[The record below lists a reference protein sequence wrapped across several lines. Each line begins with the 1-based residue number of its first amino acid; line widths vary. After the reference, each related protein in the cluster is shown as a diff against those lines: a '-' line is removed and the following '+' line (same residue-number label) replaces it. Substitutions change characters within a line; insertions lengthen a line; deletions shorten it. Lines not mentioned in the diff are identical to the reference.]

1 MWSIKTF
8 SELTTTELYAI
19 YELRVKTFV
28 VEQQRIYQEVDAI
41 DLQAHHVFKIVDQ
54 QIVAYA
60 RIFKEASHVSFGRVV
75 VTENQRGRH
84 LGADLMHHILQVI
97 EAHYGERPIQI
108 EAQVPV
114 QGFYQ
119 RFGFTTSGTPFL
131 FNHTPHI
138 KMIKPAL
145 ATETQLKTTNQ
156 PSDQSAS

>member
-41 DLQAHHVFKIVDQ
+41 DLQAHHVFKTVDQ

-60 RIFKEASHVSFGRVV
+60 RIFKEANHVSFGRVV
-75 VTENQRGRH
+75 VAENQRGRH
-84 LGADLMHHILQVI
+84 
-97 EAHYGERPIQI
+97 HYGERPIQI

-145 ATETQLKTTNQ
+145 AAETQLKTTNQ

>member
-41 DLQAHHVFKIVDQ
+41 DLAAYHVFKTVNHK
-54 QIVAYA
+54 IVAYA
-60 RIFKEASHVSFGRVV
+60 RIFKEADHLSFGRVV
-75 VTENQRGRH
+75 VDQKQRGQH
-84 LGADLMHHILQVI
+84 LGTNLMSHIEQVVQD
-97 EAHYGERPIQI
+97 HYSNLPIQI

-119 RFGFTTSGTPFL
+119 HFGFTSSGAPFL

-138 KMIKPAL
+138 KMTKPAL
-145 ATETQLKTTNQ
+145 QIQ
-156 PSDQSAS
+156 

>member
-28 VEQQRIYQEVDAI
+28 VEQQRIYQEVDDT
-41 DLQAHHVFKIVDQ
+41 DLKAYHVFKTVNQSI
-54 QIVAYA
+54 IAYA
-60 RIFKEASHVSFGRVV
+60 RIFTEDDHLSFGRVV
-75 VTENQRGRH
+75 VDKNQRGQH
-84 LGADLMHHILQVI
+84 LGADLMAHIEQVVQ
-97 EAHYGERPIQI
+97 EHYADLPIQI

-119 RFGFTTSGTPFL
+119 HFGFTSSGTPFL

-138 KMIKPAL
+138 KMTKP
-145 ATETQLKTTNQ
+145 ERQRQ
-156 PSDQSAS
+156 